1 MIEVGYSRHKLRL
14 ILNRVPKHHDFKPDE
29 VQRSLGIAV
38 YAELSERLELE
49 EAYTA
54 GRLLAPE
61 SELGKQFADL
71 ALRVAGVQAEEKPK
85 SGWGS
90 LFGSK
95 KAQPGYEGV

>member
-1 MIEVGYSRHKLRL
+1 VGYSRHKLRL
-14 ILNRVPKHHDFKPDE
+14 ILNRVPKRHDVKFED

-38 YAELSERLELE
+38 FAELSDRPELE

-54 GRLLAPE
+54 GKLLAPE
-61 SELGKQFADL
+61 SELGKQFVEL
-71 ALRVAGVQAEEKPK
+71 ALKVTGVQAQEKSK
-85 SGWGS
+85 SGWG

>member
-1 MIEVGYSRHKLRL
+1 
-14 ILNRVPKHHDFKPDE
+14 